1 MRLSNEGLGHRA
13 NPLKA
18 FGDGGPLILFYFF
31 NLTPQIVKAGSTPAW
46 SGIS

>member
-1 MRLSNEGLGHRA
+1 V
-13 NPLKA
+13 PLIFFFFFLLKFWA
-18 FGDGGPLILFYFF
+18 PLILFYFF